1 MVENKIGNGCLKD
14 QMACLY
20 AVAKNAQEHANEKY
34 KRMPLGRVVLVW
46 LDDWT
51 HNWAN
56 KDGEQLGGYI
66 VQLQQVL

>member
-46 LDDWT
+46 LDD
-51 HNWAN
+51 
-56 KDGEQLGGYI
+56 
-66 VQLQQVL
+66 